1 MAEISE
7 SNSAEKNGNSDCID
21 KVTLGGGYFLNGP
34 RGWINNI
41 NLIPTTPAVQTYATE
56 IASTNTIWPIWTYAI
71 CAYA

>member
-1 MAEISE
+1 VAEPSE
-7 SNSAEKNGNSDCID
+7 SNSAEKNGHSDCVG
-21 KVTLGGGYFLNGP
+21 KVTLGGGFFLIGP

-56 IASTNTIWPIWTYAI
+56 IASTSSNWPIWTYAV